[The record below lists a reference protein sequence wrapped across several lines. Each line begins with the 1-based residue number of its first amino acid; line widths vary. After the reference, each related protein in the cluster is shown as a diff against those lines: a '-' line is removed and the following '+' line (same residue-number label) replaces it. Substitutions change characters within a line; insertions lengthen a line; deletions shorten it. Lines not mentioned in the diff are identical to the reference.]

1 MKIKKV
7 LKKIRNHC
15 YESDCVSC
23 PLYEKPEDS
32 SPGKWCSFCY
42 PVYALDDED
51 IKMME
56 KVIHR
61 ES

>member
-15 YESDCVSC
+15 YESDCVEC
-23 PLYEKPEDS
+23 PLYRKPDAV
-32 SPGKWCSFCY
+32 SPGKWCPFCY
-42 PVYALDDED
+42 PVYALDDDE

-56 KVIHR
+56 KIL
-61 ES
+61 S